1 MRLIYIHI
9 LFDQMGHSEMCLYT
23 EHLKLKYFTDD
34 HYAKACKRISNNCLS
49 VVSSMPIRWVSM
61 NSRSKL
67 MTGSPTHFLAMLKV
81 DGNHKI
87 RSTQRTDQP
96 QRAF

>member
-1 MRLIYIHI
+1 
-9 LFDQMGHSEMCLYT
+9 
-23 EHLKLKYFTDD
+23 
-34 HYAKACKRISNNCLS
+34 
-49 VVSSMPIRWVSM
+49 M

-87 RSTQRTDQP
+87 ISTQRTDQP
-96 QRAF
+96 QRAFQIVFYQSQDWKLQFQLRNCYLSLQSNDILTICQNMSNLFLK

>member
-1 MRLIYIHI
+1 
-9 LFDQMGHSEMCLYT
+9 
-23 EHLKLKYFTDD
+23 
-34 HYAKACKRISNNCLS
+34 
-49 VVSSMPIRWVSM
+49 M

-67 MTGSPTHFLAMLKV
+67 MTGSPTHFLAILKV

-96 QRAF
+96 QRAFLLPITRLETAVSVDLRNYYLSLQSNDILTICQNMSNLFLK

>member
-1 MRLIYIHI
+1 
-9 LFDQMGHSEMCLYT
+9 
-23 EHLKLKYFTDD
+23 
-34 HYAKACKRISNNCLS
+34 
-49 VVSSMPIRWVSM
+49 M

-87 RSTQRTDQP
+87 RSTQSFSKCLLPITRLETAVSVDLRNYYLSLQSNDILTIC
-96 QRAF
+96 QNMSNLFLK